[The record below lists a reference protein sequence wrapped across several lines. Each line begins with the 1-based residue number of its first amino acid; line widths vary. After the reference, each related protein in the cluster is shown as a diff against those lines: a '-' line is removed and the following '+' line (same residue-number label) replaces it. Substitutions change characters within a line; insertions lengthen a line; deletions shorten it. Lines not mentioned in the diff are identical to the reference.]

1 MTSSMCWTSR
11 TWSFMKKQSSP
22 VMRWHSTTSGR
33 LPGELGDLVQLAGGR
48 PHADDHAQREAQ
60 RAGVELGA
68 VAADDPG
75 LLEPLQPLADGRG
88 GQADPPAELRQAEAG
103 VGLELQQQLATAHC
117 PLPLI
122 FITAHGEEGTRA
134 RALRAGAV
142 AFLDKPFSDE
152 VLLSAVQAALQ
163 SARGGG

>member
-1 MTSSMCWTSR
+1 MT
-11 TWSFMKKQSSP
+11 KQSSP

-48 PHADDHAQREAQ
+48 PHADDDAQREAQ

-88 GQADPPAELRQAEAG
+88 GQADTPAELRQAQAG
-103 VGLELQQQLATAHC
+103 VGLELQQQAPVHGVEG
-117 PLPLI
+117 LI
-122 FITAHGEEGTRA
+122 VGVPPVGLSFRRHGSQDSLG
-134 RALRAGAV
+134 
-142 AFLDKPFSDE
+142 
-152 VLLSAVQAALQ
+152 
-163 SARGGG
+163 